1 MIRYSFNRYNKYG
14 NKKIEY
20 DGIKFDSKKEN
31 VRYKELRLLERA
43 GLITDL
49 KLQTSF
55 ELQPSFKRNGKTI
68 RAITYKSDFDYITKD
83 GKHIVEDVKSKATE
97 KDKVYRI
104 KRKMLQYKY
113 DNIEFKEIL

>member
-1 MIRYSFNRYNKYG
+1 MRKYR
-14 NKKIEY
+14 NKKVTV
-20 DGIKFDSKKEN
+20 DGIEFDSKKEGY
-31 VRYKELRLLERA
+31 RYKELKLLERA

-49 KLQTSF
+49 KLQTTF
-55 ELQPSFKRNGKTI
+55 ILQPSFKKNNKTI

-83 GKHIVEDVKSKATE
+83 NRHIVEDVKSKATE

-113 DNIEFKEIL
+113 DNIEFKEVI